1 MVSCSLKQCILHPTG
16 FEILVMD
23 TTRSFFFMIRAA
35 LLLFLVSTLQA
46 GAQNAGTADSFNFA
60 GFGTVHVYHPSAAPN
75 SVVLFLSGDGGWE
88 KIVMDMANALREA
101 GALVATVDVPHYLH
115 AEAATSEKCFYP
127 AGDLEA
133 LSQAVQQRAGLPV
146 YQLPILAGYSSGAS
160 LVYVALAQAPV
171 GTFVGGISLG
181 FCQDLECTQ
190 ALCRGNGLACHRVTK
205 PAAWL
210 LEPDPALTTPWY
222 VLHGQI
228 DQCCTLA
235 HTRDFVAGIP
245 AARLTVLPKVGHGYA
260 VEKNWLPQFQQTFR
274 QLLAENAPQPPPL
287 PAALHSSGTSAVSD
301 TESLL
306 TELEDWLWSN
316 PTATAEAT
324 LEPAQSLAD
333 LPLTETL
340 ARAGAAS
347 NRLVVFISGDGG
359 WKDFDQQIADGL
371 GAQGMPVVGL
381 NALKYF
387 WTTRT
392 PEGAAWDLTRIL
404 TEYEQKWGKKEVVL
418 VGYSFGGDVLPF
430 LFNRLPD
437 EQKHRVKGLV
447 MLSPSPS
454 AEFTFHFSSWANK
467 ASTDAQPVKP
477 ELAKML
483 AYPTLF
489 LFGSDEDPAWV
500 RPLAVGNF
508 QLKVLTGGHHY
519 GGNTSAIDAAIAG
532 FLQQR

>member
-1 MVSCSLKQCILHPTG
+1 MKATPAY
-16 FEILVMD
+16 
-23 TTRSFFFMIRAA
+23 FFIIRAI
-35 LLLFLVSTLQA
+35 LLLFLVRTEKAS
-46 GAQNAGTADSFNFA
+46 AQHSETADSFSFA
-60 GFGTVHVYHPSAAPN
+60 GFGTVHVFHPAAVPN

-88 KIVMDMANALREA
+88 KIVMDMADALRRA

-127 AGDLEA
+127 AGDLES

-146 YQLPILAGYSSGAS
+146 YQIPLLAGYSSGAS
-160 LVYVALAQAPV
+160 LVYVALAQAPA
-171 GTFVGGISLG
+171 GTFGGGISLG
-181 FCQDLECTQ
+181 FCRELECTQ
-190 ALCRGNGLACHRVTK
+190 ALCRGNGLGCHRVTK

-210 LEPDPALTTPWY
+210 LEPDPALATPWY

-228 DQCCTLA
+228 DQCCPLI

-245 AARLTVLPKVGHGYA
+245 SARLMVLPKVGHGYA
-260 VEKNWLPQFQQTFR
+260 VEKNWLPQFQHAFQ
-274 QLLAENAPQPPPL
+274 QLLEENTPKPAPL
-287 PAALHSSGTSAVSD
+287 PAALHRSGTAAVKD

-306 TELEDWLWSN
+306 TELENWLWN
-316 PTATAEAT
+316 EPPTTAEAR

-340 ARAGAAS
+340 AKAGAAS

-437 EQKHRVKGLV
+437 EQKHRVKGLI
-447 MLSPSPS
+447 MLSPGSS
-454 AEFTFHFSSWANK
+454 AEFTFHFSSWTNK
-467 ASTDAQPVKP
+467 ASVEALPVKP
-477 ELAKML
+477 ELLKML

-500 RPLAVGNF
+500 RPLTAGNF

-519 GGNTSAIDAAIAG
+519 GGNTSAIDAAIMD
-532 FLQQR
+532 FLQPR